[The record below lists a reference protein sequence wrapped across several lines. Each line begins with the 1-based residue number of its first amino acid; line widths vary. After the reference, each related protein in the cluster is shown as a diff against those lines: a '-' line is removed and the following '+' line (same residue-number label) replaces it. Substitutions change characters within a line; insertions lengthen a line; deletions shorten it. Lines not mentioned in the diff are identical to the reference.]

1 MAPAAQYFWVLLQ
14 ERFCSISLRPVGKTE
29 KLSARLCRSG
39 WPLPQLLFPCML
51 PCSALH
57 ILPRHTGPALWQRLI
72 LLTTRNTGSFLPALR
87 QLPHCGYGEKTD
99 RIFSQTGADVA
110 RSGTFFRRNWQKVV
124 YTIRL
129 FDVWAFIW

>member
-39 WPLPQLLFPCML
+39 WPLPQSLFPCML

-57 ILPRHTGPALWQRLI
+57 ILPRHTGSALWQRSV
-72 LLTTRNTGSFLPALR
+72 LLMTRNMESFLPALR
-87 QLPHCGYGEKTD
+87 QLLHFGHGENDGKGD
-99 RIFSQTGADVA
+99 DVLFLA
-110 RSGTFFRRNWQKVV
+110 FCSRCIGDFVTKVIVMKGRRK
-124 YTIRL
+124 R
-129 FDVWAFIW
+129 